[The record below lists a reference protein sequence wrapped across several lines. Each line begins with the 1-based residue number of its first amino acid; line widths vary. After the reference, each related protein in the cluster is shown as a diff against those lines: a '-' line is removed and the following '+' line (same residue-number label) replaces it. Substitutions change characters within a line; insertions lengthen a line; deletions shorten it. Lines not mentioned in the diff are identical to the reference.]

1 MKIAGIIA
9 EYDPFHNGHAY
20 QIAKTKDMG
29 AEAVVVVLGGLLGLV
44 LGTMAETNFRRALMV
59 SRGSYSIFV
68 SSPFCI
74 AFLALTA
81 LVIGS
86 VILNKIKGRKKANG

>member
-1 MKIAGIIA
+1 MR
-9 EYDPFHNGHAY
+9 
-20 QIAKTKDMG
+20 
-29 AEAVVVVLGGLLGLV
+29 L
-44 LGTMAETNFRRALMV
+44 FRRALMV

-86 VILNKIKGRKKANG
+86 VVINKFKGRKKANG

>member
-1 MKIAGIIA
+1 VPI
-9 EYDPFHNGHAY
+9 
-20 QIAKTKDMG
+20 
-29 AEAVVVVLGGLLGLV
+29 LLGLV
-44 LGTMAETNFRRALMV
+44 LGKMAETNFRRALMV

-86 VILNKIKGRKKANG
+86 VAFNKMKARKKKNG

>member
-1 MKIAGIIA
+1 
-9 EYDPFHNGHAY
+9 
-20 QIAKTKDMG
+20 
-29 AEAVVVVLGGLLGLV
+29 
-44 LGTMAETNFRRALMV
+44 MV

-86 VILNKIKGRKKANG
+86 VAFNKMKARKKKNG